1 MLYNIYFYETQKK
14 YSNMSKCVT
23 FFSTSHVCSFFFIS
37 RSPFIFFDVS
47 LFPHAHFVIYCILLL
62 RLYNLRFFSI
72 PPPWI
77 FWQYPFFFFFLHFP
91 PQRQIYGYIYIYR
104 LSNRSSTHML
114 SNMMFRL
121 CKNSKIGENFAEWI
135 KKRK

>member
-77 FWQYPFFFFFLHFP
+77 FWQYPFFFFLHFP
-91 PQRQIYGYIYIYR
+91 PQRQIYGYIYI
-104 LSNRSSTHML
+104 SIV
-114 SNMMFRL
+114 
-121 CKNSKIGENFAEWI
+121 KSKLDTYAF
-135 KKRK
+135 KYDVSFV

>member
-23 FFSTSHVCSFFFIS
+23 FFPRLTYVLFFLYLVLLLFFSMFLFFHTPTLSFIVFSFFVCTICAFF
-37 RSPFIFFDVS
+37 PFLLPGFFGN
-47 LFPHAHFVIYCILLL
+47 IL
-62 RLYNLRFFSI
+62 
-72 PPPWI
+72 
-77 FWQYPFFFFFLHFP
+77 FFFFLHFP

-135 KKRK
+135 KKKK

>member
-77 FWQYPFFFFFLHFP
+77 FWQYPFFFFFYTFLHSVKFMA
-91 PQRQIYGYIYIYR
+91 IYIYI
-104 LSNRSSTHML
+104 SIV
-114 SNMMFRL
+114 
-121 CKNSKIGENFAEWI
+121 KSKLDTYAF
-135 KKRK
+135 KYDVSFV